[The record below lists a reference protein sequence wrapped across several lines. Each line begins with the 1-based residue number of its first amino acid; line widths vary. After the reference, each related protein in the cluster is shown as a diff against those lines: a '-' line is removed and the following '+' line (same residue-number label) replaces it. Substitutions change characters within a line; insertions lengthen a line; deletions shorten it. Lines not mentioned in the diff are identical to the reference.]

1 MGLELVVQTP
11 AQPCPP
17 WPTLREALA
26 QRGLPAQLRMI
37 DGELAFHDEVPPD
50 DWREL
55 RLSLPAGMVTLARTP
70 DTIRCIVWGNADAAL
85 QQQWRELAQTIA
97 QLCGGT
103 VAGVLPGESDP
114 GC

>member
-37 DGELAFHDEVPPD
+37 DGELAFHDEVPP
-50 DWREL
+50 R
-55 RLSLPAGMVTLARTP
+55 RLAR
-70 DTIRCIVWGNADAAL
+70 VA
-85 QQQWRELAQTIA
+85 RELA
-97 QLCGGT
+97 GGDGHPGAHARRDPLYRLGQRRRRPPAAMAR
-103 VAGVLPGESDP
+103 AGSDHRSTRRRNDP
-114 GC
+114 SHSSRNRLAG